1 MNPAHDI
8 RGGAIPL
15 QGDEIVLIAAYNRG
29 TNLGFALPARLKA
42 PGLQARMTVSYVL
55 VTAAAVVLVE
65 ALAIG
70 FVLPNLL
77 SALDLQNRV
86 TATAKDYTAEIVT
99 TSTSPDAI
107 ILPAGFVL
115 GHSGSTGEAGQVQS
129 LDSGVLIPQ
138 VTGTFPDR
146 APMALA
152 LVLATDGRV
161 LSSSYPG
168 RFPVGASAYSLIP
181 NLDLGRAGVGGQTST
196 LGDGRVASAIEPIF
210 LTALRAKGASP
221 DTKTT
226 FAKPQAQGYVYV
238 QAPLQTTLGTT
249 LATAGPLLQSG
260 LLLLLLTLPVGA
272 LFGLLTTRG
281 LVRRLRRLESTTL
294 AFAEGDLS
302 RRVVPSG
309 SDEVGQLE
317 DHFNQMAERLTA
329 AIARE
334 RSLAEDNAR
343 LAERSRISR
352 ELHDSI
358 SQDLFSINLIQRGL
372 EKATPADSPLQPQL
386 GTMGETVST
395 ALQEMRALLLELR
408 PNGLGEKGLAA
419 SLEQLCANYES
430 RAAIVVKRQIQ
441 PVDLAPAAED
451 AVYRVAQEAL
461 ANAVKHAQAHHLELT
476 LRQQDGSVDLMVVDD
491 GRGFDPDHPEQPG
504 LGLKLM
510 RERMDELGGRLTI
523 TSIVGKGTQVVAAV
537 PLTAEAKAR
546 S

>member
-1 MNPAHDI
+1 M
-8 RGGAIPL
+8 
-15 QGDEIVLIAAYNRG
+15 
-29 TNLGFALPARLKA
+29 
-42 PGLQARMTVSYVL
+42 
-55 VTAAAVVLVE
+55 
-65 ALAIG
+65 
-70 FVLPNLL
+70 
-77 SALDLQNRV
+77 
-86 TATAKDYTAEIVT
+86 
-99 TSTSPDAI
+99 
-107 ILPAGFVL
+107 
-115 GHSGSTGEAGQVQS
+115 
-129 LDSGVLIPQ
+129 
-138 VTGTFPDR
+138 
-146 APMALA
+146 
-152 LVLATDGRV
+152 
-161 LSSSYPG
+161 
-168 RFPVGASAYSLIP
+168 
-181 NLDLGRAGVGGQTST
+181 
-196 LGDGRVASAIEPIF
+196 
-210 LTALRAKGASP
+210 
-221 DTKTT
+221 
-226 FAKPQAQGYVYV
+226 
-238 QAPLQTTLGTT
+238 
-249 LATAGPLLQSG
+249 
-260 LLLLLLTLPVGA
+260 
-272 LFGLLTTRG
+272 
-281 LVRRLRRLESTTL
+281 
-294 AFAEGDLS
+294 
-302 RRVVPSG
+302 
-309 SDEVGQLE
+309 
-317 DHFNQMAERLTA
+317 TA

>member
-1 MNPAHDI
+1 
-8 RGGAIPL
+8 
-15 QGDEIVLIAAYNRG
+15 
-29 TNLGFALPARLKA
+29 
-42 PGLQARMTVSYVL
+42 MTVSYVL

-115 GHSGSTGEAGQVQS
+115 GHSGSTGEPGKVQS

-138 VTGTFPDR
+138 ITGTLPDR
-146 APMALA
+146 APMALT
-152 LVLATDGRV
+152 LVLAPDGRI

-210 LTALRAKGASP
+210 LAALRAKGASP

-309 SDEVGQLE
+309 SDEVGQFE
-317 DHFNQMAERLTA
+317 DHFNRPGALTRGGQRPAGRALAHLARA
-329 AIARE
+329 ARFH
-334 RSLAEDNAR
+334 LAGPVLYQPDPA
-343 LAERSRISR
+343 RSRKG
-352 ELHDSI
+352 DA
-358 SQDLFSINLIQRGL
+358 G
-372 EKATPADSPLQPQL
+372 
-386 GTMGETVST
+386 
-395 ALQEMRALLLELR
+395 
-408 PNGLGEKGLAA
+408 GLAA
-419 SLEQLCANYES
+419 AAATGDDGGDRLYRPPGDARTPA
-430 RAAIVVKRQIQ
+430 RAA
-441 PVDLAPAAED
+441 
-451 AVYRVAQEAL
+451 AQ
-461 ANAVKHAQAHHLELT
+461 
-476 LRQQDGSVDLMVVDD
+476 R
-491 GRGFDPDHPEQPG
+491 
-504 LGLKLM
+504 
-510 RERMDELGGRLTI
+510 
-523 TSIVGKGTQVVAAV
+523 
-537 PLTAEAKAR
+537 AR
-546 S
+546 